1 MMHSRRRLVYK
12 WVTITVLML
21 GLAVAIDV
29 MIGDRRSDIEYLM
42 WSATAA
48 VIGYAGSF
56 GHDWWVRAG
65 FSGRHHPLAG

>member
-42 WSATAA
+42 
-48 VIGYAGSF
+48 
-56 GHDWWVRAG
+56 
-65 FSGRHHPLAG
+65 

>member
-42 WSATAA
+42 WSVTAA
-48 VIGYAGSF
+48 AIGYAGSF

-65 FSGRHHPLAG
+65 FSGRHHPHAG